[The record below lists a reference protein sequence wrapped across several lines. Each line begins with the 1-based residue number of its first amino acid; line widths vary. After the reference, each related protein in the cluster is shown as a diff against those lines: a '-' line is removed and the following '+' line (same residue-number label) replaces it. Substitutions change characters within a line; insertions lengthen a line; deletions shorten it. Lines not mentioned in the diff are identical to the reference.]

1 MAGFNI
7 LTVSQINSYL
17 KSYID
22 ENKKL
27 SGIYIKG
34 EITDFKTNF
43 YSGHFYFSLKD
54 ESSEI
59 RCVMFKSY
67 SERIRFMPKDG
78 MAVIVRCDLSV
89 YQKSCSCQLYVYDIQ
104 PDGLGAKHLAFEQ
117 LKEKLEKE
125 GLFDPSLKKNLPR
138 YPEKIGVITS
148 ATGAAVQDI
157 INVLTRRWPV
167 AKIVLTPV
175 SVQGEDSPKQLLAAV
190 KKQDSEIKPDVIIIG
205 RGGGSSEDLSA
216 FNDEELARAIFSCK
230 TPVISA
236 VGHETD
242 FSICDFVA
250 DMRAPTPSAA
260 AELSSPDINSLRQ
273 TIDDNLEW
281 MKDYIQR
288 KCDDYADILD
298 RFTSVKSE
306 YFTDKIISPRL
317 ENTEKLKKELVLNYK
332 NLLGNKQNSFIPE
345 LSKLDSNNP
354 AKILKKSVCRIE
366 LDGKPVVLSNNL
378 SVNDEIDIYFSDG
391 NIKATVTDKKEG
403 GFQFEKGYKI

>member
-288 KCDDYADILD
+288 KCDDYADVLD
-298 RFTSVKSE
+298 RFTSVKFE
-306 YFTDKIISPRL
+306 RFTDKIISPRL
-317 ENTEKLKKELVLNYK
+317 ENTEKLKKELVLSYK

-403 GFQFEKGYKI
+403 GISI

>member
-288 KCDDYADILD
+288 KCDDYADVLD

-317 ENTEKLKKELVLNYK
+317 ENTEKLKKELVLSYK

-378 SVNDEIDIYFSDG
+378 SVNDEINIYFSDG
-391 NIKATVTDKKEG
+391 SIKATVTDKKEG
-403 GFQFEKGYKI
+403 GISI

>member
-190 KKQDSEIKPDVIIIG
+190 KKQDGEIKPDVIIIG

-288 KCDDYADILD
+288 KCDDYADVLD
-298 RFTSVKSE
+298 RFTSVKFE
-306 YFTDKIISPRL
+306 RFTDKIISPRL
-317 ENTEKLKKELVLNYK
+317 ENTEKLKKELVLSYK

-403 GFQFEKGYKI
+403 GISI

>member
-7 LTVSQINSYL
+7 LTVTQITSYL

-34 EITDFKTNF
+34 EITDFKANF

-54 ESSEI
+54 SGSEI
-59 RCVMFKSY
+59 NCVMFRSY
-67 SERIRFMPKDG
+67 AERIRFMPENG
-78 MAVIVRCDLSV
+78 MSVIVRCDLSV

-104 PDGLGAKHLAFEQ
+104 PEGLGAKHLAFEQ
-117 LKEKLEKE
+117 LKAKLEAE
-125 GLFDPSLKKNLPR
+125 GLFDAAYKKSLPR

-148 ATGAAVQDI
+148 ANGAALQDI

-175 SVQGEDSPKQLLAAV
+175 SVQGEDSPAQLLAAV
-190 KKQDSEIKPDVIIIG
+190 KKQDSAIKPDVIIIG

-216 FNDEELARAIFSCK
+216 FNDEMLARAIFTCK
-230 TPVISA
+230 TPIVSA

-242 FSICDFVA
+242 FSICDFVS

-260 AELSSPDINSLRQ
+260 AELISPDINALRQ
-273 TIDDNLEW
+273 TFDDNLEW
-281 MKDYIQR
+281 MRDYIGR
-288 KCDDYADILD
+288 KCDKYADLLQK
-298 RFTSVKSE
+298 FTSVKSKN
-306 YFTDKIISPRL
+306 FTDNFINIQQNKLDILS
-317 ENTEKLKKELVLNYK
+317 EKMLLSYKNRILKKESQYA
-332 NLLGNKQNSFIPE
+332 FA

-354 AKILKKSVCRIE
+354 AKILARSVCRIE
-366 LDGKPVVLSNNL
+366 KDKKQVV
-378 SVNDEIDIYFSDG
+378 SVKETALGDNIDIYFRDG
-391 NIKATVTDKKEG
+391 MLKATVTEKEEG
-403 GFQFEKGYKI
+403 GISF

>member
-281 MKDYIQR
+281 MKDYTQR
-288 KCDDYADILD
+288 KCDDYADVLD
-298 RFTSVKSE
+298 RFTSVKFE
-306 YFTDKIISPRL
+306 HFTDKIISPRL
-317 ENTEKLKKELVLNYK
+317 ENTEKLKKELVLSYK

-403 GFQFEKGYKI
+403 GISI

>member
-288 KCDDYADILD
+288 KCDDYANVLD
-298 RFTSVKSE
+298 RFTSVKFE
-306 YFTDKIISPRL
+306 RFTDKIISPRL
-317 ENTEKLKKELVLNYK
+317 ENTEKLKKELVLSYK

-403 GFQFEKGYKI
+403 GISI